1 MQFAHP
7 MVERTFQNNYDI
19 IVFGLSLLLRQSQKQ
34 HNIFAGHC
42 VWWLASIIQY
52 TEIFKYYL
60 EYQIFQSDYNRD
72 CIVTTLPS
80 LVNEMVVVPEFDIP
94 PLDLDQGSSV
104 EELPSLD
111 EGTIVS
117 RNVKR
122 KQLNTTRSGRVFKNK
137 PKYQE
142 PTILDLEQCFGKQ
155 SKKQR
160 RGTRDRL
167 RAEINNMPKSH

>member
-1 MQFAHP
+1 
-7 MVERTFQNNYDI
+7 
-19 IVFGLSLLLRQSQKQ
+19 
-34 HNIFAGHC
+34 
-42 VWWLASIIQY
+42 
-52 TEIFKYYL
+52 
-60 EYQIFQSDYNRD
+60 
-72 CIVTTLPS
+72 
-80 LVNEMVVVPEFDIP
+80 MVVVPEFDIP

-137 PKYQE
+137 PKYQD